1 MKDKTNENNL
11 TILVAEPQE
20 IVYRGL
26 KDLLST
32 FWKKLQVVHV
42 NSLESLVAQLEH
54 NPNIVLIDPQL
65 KGIEGKNFISDL
77 KAISTSTKVLVF
89 SSLNEMIYAIPLLK
103 AGADGFLSKNAT
115 ESEIIV
121 AITTLL
127 AGSRYSSKQIKDV
140 LFEGILRG
148 DDESGFLRLSNK
160 ELIVAEHLAN
170 GIGVLEIA
178 NTMKLQK
185 GTISTFKNRIFKKL
199 KVSNVIDLAGKMKT
213 YE

>member
-42 NSLESLVAQLEH
+42 NSLESLVTQLEH